1 MLKPSSSTISWG
13 VFAGAALLLSL
24 LLQDLYLRSVL
35 NLIAISALLAVSLR
49 FVMLMGELNFAIA
62 AFVGI
67 GAYTAGYLST
77 AMDIPFWVAIPIA
90 GIVTGIVSAAFGAVT
105 LRAKGPYF
113 LLIGFAFTEAIR
125 VTYSK
130 VPALGGTSGMVGIF
144 PPLAMDPWMPFLV
157 MATVV
162 VLLVVFFIMERSDFG
177 RVLFAIREKEEVARS
192 VGINTFVYKIVTIA
206 FASFAAGIAGGLHAF
221 VNNVISPGDFSY
233 LMAAFALAY
242 VKVGGEDHFAGPI
255 LGAIFLVSLSA
266 YALGFGGDEHFIYGG
281 AIVLVV
287 LLMPKGA
294 VGAIARMRLR
304 KTDVKGGANAA
315 LEQ

>member
-1 MLKPSSSTISWG
+1 VLKSTSTISWL

-67 GAYTAGYLST
+67 GAYAAGYMST
-77 AMDIPFWVAIPIA
+77 TMEVPFWLAILIA
-90 GIVTGIVSAAFGAVT
+90 GIGTGIVSAAFGAVT

-125 VTYSK
+125 VAYSK

-144 PPLAMDPWMPFLV
+144 PPIAMDPWMPFFV
-157 MATVV
+157 MATVI
-162 VLLVVFFIMERSDFG
+162 VLLLIFFILERSDFG

-192 VGINTFVYKIVTIA
+192 VGINTFIYKIATIA
-206 FASFAAGIAGGLHAF
+206 FACFAAGIAGGLHAF

-242 VKVGGEDHFAGPI
+242 VKVGGEDHFFGPI

-266 YALGFGGDEHFIYGG
+266 YSLGFGGDEHFIYGG

-287 LLMPKGA
+287 LLLPKGA
-294 VGAIARMRLR
+294 VGAIANMRP
-304 KTDVKGGANAA
+304 KKAHVKGGGHAA

>member
-1 MLKPSSSTISWG
+1 MHKSISTFGWL
-13 VFAGAALLLSL
+13 VFAGAALALSL

-67 GAYTAGYLST
+67 GAYSAGYMST
-77 AMDIPFWVAIPIA
+77 AMEVPFWLAILIA
-90 GIVTGIVSAAFGAVT
+90 GIGTGIVSAAFGAVT

-125 VTYSK
+125 VAYSK
-130 VPALGGTSGMVGIF
+130 VPALGGTSGMIGIF
-144 PPLAMDPWMPFLV
+144 PPIAMDPWMPFFV
-157 MATVV
+157 MATVI
-162 VLLVVFFIMERSDFG
+162 VLLLVFFILERSDFG
-177 RVLFAIREKEEVARS
+177 RVLFAIREKDEVARS
-192 VGINTFVYKIVTIA
+192 VGINTFIYKIATIA
-206 FASFAAGIAGGLHAF
+206 FACFAAGIAGGLHAF

-242 VKVGGEDHFAGPI
+242 VKVGGEDHFIGPI
-255 LGAIFLVSLSA
+255 LGASFLVSLSA

-287 LLMPKGA
+287 LLLPKGA
-294 VGAIARMRLR
+294 VGAIVGMWSKKSEL
-304 KTDVKGGANAA
+304 KGGANAA
-315 LEQ
+315 PEQ

>member
-1 MLKPSSSTISWG
+1 MLKSTSTISWL

-67 GAYTAGYLST
+67 GAYAAGYMST
-77 AMDIPFWVAIPIA
+77 TMEVPFWLAILIA
-90 GIVTGIVSAAFGAVT
+90 GIGTGIVSAAFGAVT

-125 VTYSK
+125 VAYSK

-144 PPLAMDPWMPFLV
+144 PPIAMDPWMPFFV
-157 MATVV
+157 MATVI
-162 VLLVVFFIMERSDFG
+162 VLLLIFFILERSDFG

-192 VGINTFVYKIVTIA
+192 VGINTFIYKIATIA
-206 FASFAAGIAGGLHAF
+206 FACFAAGIAGGLHAF

-242 VKVGGEDHFAGPI
+242 VKVGGEDHFFGPI

-266 YALGFGGDEHFIYGG
+266 YSLGFGGDEHFIYGG

-287 LLMPKGA
+287 LLLPKGA
-294 VGAIARMRLR
+294 VGAIANMRP
-304 KTDVKGGANAA
+304 KKAHVKGGGHAA

>member
-1 MLKPSSSTISWG
+1 VLKSTSTISWL

-67 GAYTAGYLST
+67 GAYAAGYMST
-77 AMDIPFWVAIPIA
+77 TMEVPFWLAILIA
-90 GIVTGIVSAAFGAVT
+90 GIGTGIVSAAFGAVT

-125 VTYSK
+125 VAYSK

-144 PPLAMDPWMPFLV
+144 PPIAMDPWMPFFV
-157 MATVV
+157 MATVI
-162 VLLVVFFIMERSDFG
+162 VLLLIFFILERSDFG

-192 VGINTFVYKIVTIA
+192 VGINTFIYKIATIA
-206 FASFAAGIAGGLHAF
+206 FACFAAGIAGGLHAF

-242 VKVGGEDHFAGPI
+242 VKVGGEDHFLGPI

-266 YALGFGGDEHFIYGG
+266 YSLGFGGDEHFIYGG

-287 LLMPKGA
+287 LLLPKGA
-294 VGAIARMRLR
+294 VGAIANMRP
-304 KTDVKGGANAA
+304 KKAHVKGGGHAA

>member
-1 MLKPSSSTISWG
+1 MHKSISTFGWL
-13 VFAGAALLLSL
+13 VFAGAALALSL

-67 GAYTAGYLST
+67 GAYSAGYMST
-77 AMDIPFWVAIPIA
+77 AMEVPFWLAILIA
-90 GIVTGIVSAAFGAVT
+90 GIGTGIVSAAFGAVT

-125 VTYSK
+125 VAYSK
-130 VPALGGTSGMVGIF
+130 VPALGGTSGMIGIF
-144 PPLAMDPWMPFLV
+144 PPIAMDPWMPFFV
-157 MATVV
+157 MATVI
-162 VLLVVFFIMERSDFG
+162 VLLLVFFILERSDFG

-192 VGINTFVYKIVTIA
+192 VGINTFIYKIATIA
-206 FASFAAGIAGGLHAF
+206 FACFAAGIAGGLHAF

-242 VKVGGEDHFAGPI
+242 VKVGGEDHFIGPI

-287 LLMPKGA
+287 LLLPKGA
-294 VGAIARMRLR
+294 VGAIVGMWSKKSEL
-304 KTDVKGGANAA
+304 KGGANAA